1 MLTIKNDTALLREL
15 RHRALNLMCIGYTVI
30 GTEGVRSDIGDGT
43 GLQDKTL
50 CPDYLSSIGNH
61 YNTHNLYGPGQAE
74 PTLM

>member
-1 MLTIKNDTALLREL
+1 
-15 RHRALNLMCIGYTVI
+15 MCIGYTVI